1 MQPWPI
7 TMKGDIGMV
16 ACPSLCY
23 IKEPHILYYFSIV
36 KRDKHPRWVTV
47 RGSLLSTFS
56 DVFCFPKPFWSS
68 QMFSDVFWTFLDVFW
83 RFLDVFWR
91 FLDVFYSKFS
101 DVGLYMR
108 TVYRV
113 IYPVVVHWV
122 WSTEGMLSMYFDSSA
137 NDWGNYE
144 RGMVKPYYY
153 PTHISVALPTS
164 RTTNLSTHLSMCITN
179 TWFFSEEIISRR
191 VLRTVHAVIT

>member
-1 MQPWPI
+1 
-7 TMKGDIGMV
+7 
-16 ACPSLCY
+16 
-23 IKEPHILYYFSIV
+23 
-36 KRDKHPRWVTV
+36 
-47 RGSLLSTFS
+47 
-56 DVFCFPKPFWSS
+56 
-68 QMFSDVFWTFLDVFW
+68 
-83 RFLDVFWR
+83 
-91 FLDVFYSKFS
+91 
-101 DVGLYMR
+101 MR

-179 TWFFSEEIISRR
+179 T
-191 VLRTVHAVIT
+191 